1 MGYSQKKKRKTGV
14 TVPRIGEDDRKQ
26 GLSYTADC
34 SVKKEMNLATSKEV
48 EGICPLAY
56 QFHGYILETQEIMFI
71 VAS

>member
-1 MGYSQKKKRKTGV
+1 M

-26 GLSYTADC
+26 LSDTADC
-34 SVKKEMNLATSKEV
+34 SVKKEMNLATSNEV

-56 QFHGYILETQEIMFI
+56 QFHEYILETQEIMFI